1 MIFRRIVLNL
11 AIKIQILS
19 DYNTKGGIS
28 LENVFDEIL
37 RYGSDQEKRKLFE
50 RNRKDI
56 QKITDRVHRIAADE
70 HTIRRRAI

>member
-11 AIKIQILS
+11 AIKIQPLS

-37 RYGSDQEKRKLFE
+37 RYGSEQEKRKLFE
-50 RNRKDI
+50 QNRKDI

-70 HTIRRRAI
+70 HIVRRRVI